1 MSTPRSVAAAR
12 GVSLFASAPGSSL
25 CLLVCLRVLLAGV
38 LLGFSDSGCSS
49 SWIVAVS
56 FPGLVFCQWAE
67 CPCACL
73 LSRFA
78 CGLLVFSAGWTVPFL
93 LALSGAPGFQS
104 FFSFSSAQSSLSLSL
119 SAFLAPASRPWGF
132 TGWDLCL
139 SWLLSWLGL
148 SLAISWWPTYWYPCV
163 SFRFSSGRSFP
174 PSWWGP
180 ALLLCWTSF
189 QSVLLVYP
197 GHSLLFLALS
207 SSFCQVLVHC
217 LLSSL
222 WLGWCSAS
230 FPAACTRSLSLWPV
244 GCSPISSVTVPSCV
258 LSWSLGFSI
267 PWQFPRPG
275 LLFPGSRILQLPPLW
290 YSRWHLDPAFC
301 SSGVLHPT
309 LAHVWSLVSV
319 SCDGFSDCSVGSKV
333 FSLTFLTL
341 FSVALSPV

>member
-1 MSTPRSVAAAR
+1 MCPLHARWLPLARFLCSLVLFRGPPFASSSASVFCWRGFFLDSPTSVALLAGSLRSASPVLFS
-12 GVSLFASAPGSSL
+12 VSGLSALVPVVQ
-25 CLLVCLRVLLAGV
+25 VCLRAARLFCLVAGSLSAGFVWGSGFPVLLFI
-38 LLGFSDSGCSS
+38 LLGPD
-49 SWIVAVS
+49 
-56 FPGLVFCQWAE
+56 L
-67 CPCACL
+67 
-73 LSRFA
+73 
-78 CGLLVFSAGWTVPFL
+78 T
-93 LALSGAPGFQS
+93 
-104 FFSFSSAQSSLSLSL
+104 L

-132 TGWDLCL
+132 TGWGLCL

-180 ALLLCWTSF
+180 ALLLHWTSF

-230 FPAACTRSLSLWPV
+230 FPAACTRSLYLWPV
-244 GCSPISSVTVPSCV
+244 GCSPVSSVTVRSCV

-267 PWQFPRPG
+267 PGQFPRPG
-275 LLFPGSRILQLPPLW
+275 LLFPGSRILQLPPPW

-309 LAHVWSLVSV
+309 LTSGLLFLFLVTAFPTV
-319 SCDGFSDCSVGSKV
+319 QLVPR
-333 FSLTFLTL
+333 FSLLL
-341 FSVALSPV
+341 F

>member
-1 MSTPRSVAAAR
+1 M
-12 GVSLFASAPGSSL
+12 FASALPGSSL
-25 CLLVCLRVLLAGV
+25 CLLVCLRVLL
-38 LLGFSDSGCSS
+38 GFSDFGCSS
-49 SWIVAVS
+49 GWVVAVS

-67 CPCACL
+67 RP
-73 LSRFA
+73 FA
-78 CGLLVFSAGWTVPFL
+78 CCPGLLAGCSCFLPGGRFPFCRLVWGSGFPVL
-93 LALSGAPGFQS
+93 LFILLGPD
-104 FFSFSSAQSSLSLSL
+104 LTLSL

-132 TGWDLCL
+132 TGWGLCL

-163 SFRFSSGRSFP
+163 SFRFSSGGSFP

-180 ALLLCWTSF
+180 ALLLRWTSF

-197 GHSLLFLALS
+197 RHSLLFLALS
-207 SSFCQVLVHC
+207 SSFWQVLVHC

-244 GCSPISSVTVPSCV
+244 GCSPVSSVTVPSCV

-275 LLFPGSRILQLPPLW
+275 LLFPGSRILQLPPPW

-309 LAHVWSLVSV
+309 LTSGLLFLFLATAFPTVQLVPR
-319 SCDGFSDCSVGSKV
+319 
-333 FSLTFLTL
+333 FSLLL
-341 FSVALSPV
+341 F

>member
-1 MSTPRSVAAAR
+1 MSPPRSVAAAR
-12 GVSLFASAPGSSL
+12 EVSLFASALPGSSL
-25 CLLVCLRVLLAGV
+25 CLLVCFRVLLVGV
-38 LLGFSDSGCSS
+38 LLGFSDFGCSS
-49 SWIVAVS
+49 GWVVAVS

-67 CPCACL
+67 RPCAC
-73 LSRFA
+73 
-78 CGLLVFSAGWTVPFL
+78 CPGLLAGCSCFLPGGRFPFCWLCLGSGFLVL
-93 LALSGAPGFQS
+93 LFILLGPD
-104 FFSFSSAQSSLSLSL
+104 LTLSL

-132 TGWDLCL
+132 TGWGLCL

-180 ALLLCWTSF
+180 ALLLRWTSF

-207 SSFCQVLVHC
+207 SSFCQVLVNC

-244 GCSPISSVTVPSCV
+244 GCSPVSSVTVPSCA

-275 LLFPGSRILQLPPLW
+275 LLFPGSRILQLPPPW

-309 LAHVWSLVSV
+309 LTSGLLFLFLAAAFPTVQLVPR
-319 SCDGFSDCSVGSKV
+319 
-333 FSLTFLTL
+333 FSLLL
-341 FSVALSPV
+341 F